1 MVAEHLYELRDT
13 MDKFAKNE
21 IGPIEAEHKIRELT
35 GGKGMAEV
43 AWQVGVAMRGLR
55 NMLK

>member
-1 MVAEHLYELRDT
+1 

-21 IGPIEAEHKIRELT
+21 IGPIEAEHRIRELT

-43 AWQVGVAMRGLR
+43 AGQLAVAMRGLR
-55 NMLK
+55 NSLSPSRGY